1 MEAAEDV
8 YRYQEIDSEDEKGG
22 VTIDSGYRDV
32 SNRGQFN
39 PDELY
44 FNDMDLRVWE
54 RRTAAADGVMYG
66 DDSFEEDEGYYDET
80 GSVTASTIEYEEQM
94 FQAVLSKIRQ
104 ARSTGGSGV
113 QLTPE
118 ELEIY
123 QSRVM
128 RPRVPAAHPP
138 QEQHPQSSRSRP
150 SSVPVQTTLDSIINM
165 ASNAAPPAPVAGSTT
180 GSTRSSKEKRR
191 SSIFGSRPKKEKEK
205 EKDKSNSSRKRSDSN
220 ATESVYHP
228 PPGFVV
234 PGQDGHQSFAPIN
247 SHPPRRP
254 REPAAQPSVPTR
266 PHSRSTSMYSRQATV
281 STRTTPPR
289 DIPGAFPGSPQ
300 RYTREYTTPVQQPR
314 PPSSHSSSVS
324 DYIER
329 QSPPN
334 PRSRPSSMQEPPVTL
349 VPFPVAPYQ
358 HHSAEPYQYHVPG
371 QPAPSPYPPPIPQPQ
386 YTRQLSGHSESSH
399 TAMPRRVPVPSSQQS
414 TSPTS
419 APQAIYPSPVLG
431 SHAPV
436 AIEPVRDDGYGVAA
450 VDVVPQPEPTGYNV
464 HAVKSSGKDGERKR
478 KVKTKKK
485 V

>member
-22 VTIDSGYRDV
+22 VTLDSGYRDV

-44 FNDMDLRVWE
+44 FNDMDLRAWE
-54 RRTAAADGVMYG
+54 RRTAGADGVMYG

-80 GSVTASTIEYEEQM
+80 GSVSASTIEYEEQM

-128 RPRVPAAHPP
+128 RPRVPAAHSP
-138 QEQHPQSSRSRP
+138 QEQPQSSRSRP
-150 SSVPVQTTLDSIINM
+150 PTVPVQTTLDSIINM
-165 ASNAAPPAPVAGSTT
+165 SSNAVSAAPVAGSTT

-191 SSIFGSRPKKEKEK
+191 SSIFGSRPKK

-234 PGQDGHQSFAPIN
+234 PGQDGQQTFAPIN

-254 REPAAQPSVPTR
+254 REPTTNSSVPTR

-300 RYTREYTTPVQQPR
+300 RYTREYTAPVQQPR

-324 DYIER
+324 DYIEK
-329 QSPPN
+329 QSPPV
-334 PRSRPSSMQEPPVTL
+334 PRSRPSSMQEPVKL

-414 TSPTS
+414 ASPTS
-419 APQAIYPSPVLG
+419 APQGLHPSPVLG
-431 SHAPV
+431 NHAPV
-436 AIEPVRDDGYGVAA
+436 AATEPVRDEGYGVVT
-450 VDVVPQPEPTGYNV
+450 VDVVPQPDPTGYNV
-464 HAVKSSGKDGERKR
+464 HAVKASGKDGERKR

-485 V
+485 AN